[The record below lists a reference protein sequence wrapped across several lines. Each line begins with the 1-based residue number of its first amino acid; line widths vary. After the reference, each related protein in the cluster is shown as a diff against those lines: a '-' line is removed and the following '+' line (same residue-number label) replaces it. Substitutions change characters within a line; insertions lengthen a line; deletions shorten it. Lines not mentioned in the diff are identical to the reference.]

1 MKMKTRVSIEKL
13 NDEIIAK
20 IEEISGQQVRKCFQ
34 CGKCTAGCPSI
45 DDMDILPN
53 QIMKLLQMG
62 EKEEV
67 LNSKTVWVCDSC
79 FTCESRCPK
88 GLDIAKVMEAVRQVI
103 LRTNV
108 DKVKPKE
115 IEKETFDGLPQAG
128 IISCFKK
135 FTG

>member
-1 MKMKTRVSIEKL
+1 MKTRVSQKKI

-20 IEEISGQQVRKCFQ
+20 IEEISGQDVRKCFQ

-45 DDMDILPN
+45 ESMDIMPN

-62 EKEEV
+62 EKDEV
-67 LNSKTVWVCDSC
+67 LNSKTIWVCDSC

-108 DKVKPKE
+108 DKVKPEE
-115 IEKETFDGLPQAG
+115 IEDETYEGLPQAG
-128 IISCFKK
+128 IISCFRK

>member
-1 MKMKTRVSIEKL
+1 MRTRVSLKKL
-13 NDEIIAK
+13 NDEVIAK

-45 DDMDILPN
+45 DSMDIMPN
-53 QIMKLLQMG
+53 QIMKLIQMG
-62 EKEEV
+62 ETDAV

-88 GLDIAKVMEAVRQVI
+88 GLDIAKVMEAVRQVL

-108 DKVKPKE
+108 DKVKPE
-115 IEKETFDGLPQAG
+115 DIEKETFDGLPQAG

>member
-1 MKMKTRVSIEKL
+1 MKTRVSIKKL
-13 NDEIIAK
+13 NDDILAK

-34 CGKCTAGCPSI
+34 CGKCTAGCPSV
-45 DDMDILPN
+45 DSMDIMPN

-62 EKEEV
+62 EVDEV
-67 LNSKTVWVCDSC
+67 LNSKTIWVCDSC

-88 GLDIAKVMEAVRQVI
+88 GLDIARVMEAVRQVL

-108 DKVKPKE
+108 DKVKPGE
-115 IEKETFDGLPQAG
+115 IEEDKFEGLPQAG
-128 IISCFKK
+128 IISCFRK

>member
-1 MKMKTRVSIEKL
+1 MKTRVSIEKL
-13 NDEIIAK
+13 KDEIIAK
-20 IEEISGQQVRKCFQ
+20 IEEISGQEVRKCFQ

-45 DDMDILPN
+45 DEMDILPN

-62 EKEEV
+62 EKDEV

-108 DKVKPKE
+108 DKVKLNE
-115 IEKETFDGLPQAG
+115 IEDEAYDGLPQAG

>member
-1 MKMKTRVSIEKL
+1 MKTRVSIEKL
-13 NDEIIAK
+13 RDETIAK
-20 IEEISGQQVRKCFQ
+20 IEEISGQEVRKCFQ

-45 DDMDILPN
+45 DEMDILPN

-62 EKEEV
+62 EKDEV

-108 DKVKPKE
+108 DKVKPNE
-115 IEKETFDGLPQAG
+115 IEDETYDGLPQAG

>member
-1 MKMKTRVSIEKL
+1 MRTRVSLKKV
-13 NDEIIAK
+13 NDDIIAK

-45 DDMDILPN
+45 DSMDIMPN

-62 EKEEV
+62 ETDEV
-67 LNSKTVWVCDSC
+67 VKSKTVWVCDCC

-88 GLDIAKVMEAVRQVI
+88 GLDIAKVMEAVRQVV

-108 DKVKPKE
+108 DKVKPEE
-115 IEKETFDGLPQAG
+115 IEEEKYDGLPQAG
-128 IISCFKK
+128 LISCFRK